1 MAGETDVF
9 KALSDNTRLRV
20 LNLFL
25 AANGSLC
32 VCEIVDALKLPQYN
46 ISKQLTVLRQAGI
59 VEVEKR
65 GLWGYYHLRGDQS
78 ANQTL
83 FTFLKSYLDDETFK
97 NDRRNLEARLLL
109 RKDGKCVVGLLPQ
122 RQLLKR
128 IKEKS
133 NPPA

>member
-25 AANGSLC
+25 VTEGSLC

-46 ISKQLTVLRQAGI
+46 VSKQLTVLKQAGI
-59 VEVEKR
+59 VEVEKK
-65 GLWGYYHLRGDQS
+65 GLWGYYGLLTAEPTKR
-78 ANQTL
+78 AL

-97 NDRRNLEARLLL
+97 NDKRNLEARLLL
-109 RKDGKCVVGLLPQ
+109 REEGKCVVGLVSE
-122 RQLLKR
+122 RELLKR

-133 NPPA
+133 NALV